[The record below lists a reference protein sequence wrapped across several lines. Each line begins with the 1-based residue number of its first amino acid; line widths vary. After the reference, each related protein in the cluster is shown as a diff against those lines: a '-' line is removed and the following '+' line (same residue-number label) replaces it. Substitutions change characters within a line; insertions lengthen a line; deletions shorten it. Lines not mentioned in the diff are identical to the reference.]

1 MIKEIKEIEFDTET
15 GTFSVIT
22 RGLNLEDSLAVI
34 KAIAARKYHY
44 DTDKEA
50 QIMYML
56 SKAVDAA
63 Y

>member
-34 KAIAARKYHY
+34 KAITARKYY
-44 DTDKEA
+44 DTKEKEA
-50 QIMYML
+50 QIMKML